1 MRLLVLLA
9 ALLPFA
15 LVASVSPDSVP
26 AHRIPLLTL
35 KTNVG
40 APLFVA
46 KQSWAV
52 AADLRIA
59 PRVSVQAGGGS
70 FFYSGTF
77 APLEGES
84 YKGLRLRYG
93 IKYFAGISSRT
104 GFYIGLEAKYHDIR
118 HRRFRDVF
126 RQGQQYIENLL
137 TERRVR
143 THAIG
148 WCIGVQTFNGKRKRL
163 LIEPYAG
170 FGIGFHNV
178 KHDLPPDAEPTGND
192 GLFELET
199 GKSRL
204 PELFFGMHMGYII
217 W

>member
-9 ALLPFA
+9 ALLPLS
-15 LVASVSPDSVP
+15 LVAAVFPDSVP
-26 AHRIPLLTL
+26 ARRIPRLIL

-46 KQSWAV
+46 KQSWTV
-52 AADLRIA
+52 SADLRIA
-59 PRVSVQAGGGS
+59 PRLSIQAGGGA

-77 APLEGES
+77 AAREGES

-93 IKYFAGISSRT
+93 VKYFASLSANSA
-104 GFYIGLEAKYHDIR
+104 FYVGLEAKYHDIR
-118 HRRFRDVF
+118 HRKYRDVF

-137 TERRVR
+137 TDRRVR
-143 THAIG
+143 THAVG
-148 WCIGVQTFNGKRKRL
+148 WCIGVQTWNGKRKRL
-163 LIEPYAG
+163 LIEPYSG
-170 FGIGFHNV
+170 FGIGFHTV
-178 KHDLPPDAEPTGND
+178 RHLLPADAEPIG
-192 GLFELET
+192 GEGVLEFAT

-204 PELFFGMHMGYII
+204 PELFFGMHIGFAI